1 VAMFFTM
8 IRENTII
15 NMKIQANFFIW
26 WVNPPVLWFYWE
38 IMARFLLASVKTM
51 VLANV
56 FSSIFFRSQVL
67 KRRGAYLAYSQAQEK
82 IFLFSHTSI
91 SDTPLTCW
99 RMHPWHWFSPI
110 RSITST
116 DFIQEMLRR
125 IKLANA
131 PSHILNSMKNVDS
144 LIQVDFMSIMTFQ
157 VALNA
162 CSASII
168 TLLKGAKI
176 ALECRTFKPDAAH
189 CIREAPKSCRESQIS
204 SGRSSEIPDAAGASK
219 IRMAHFPRICH
230 SICVRERIVC
240 YKSLNFSIIPVKFAL
255 RSALAKLWT

>member
-1 VAMFFTM
+1 
-8 IRENTII
+8 
-15 NMKIQANFFIW
+15 
-26 WVNPPVLWFYWE
+26 
-38 IMARFLLASVKTM
+38 M

-56 FSSIFFRSQVL
+56 FSSIFFRSQVF

-82 IFLFSHTSI
+82 IFLFLHTSI

-99 RMHPWHWFSPI
+99 RMHPWYWFSPI

-125 IKLANA
+125 IELANA

-204 SGRSSEIPDAAGASK
+204 SGRSSEIPDASGASK
-219 IRMAHFPRICH
+219 IRMAHFPPICH
-230 SICVRERIVC
+230 SFCVRERIVC
-240 YKSLNFSIIPVKFAL
+240 YKSLNFSKIPVKLAL
-255 RSALAKLWT
+255 RSTLAKFWM